1 MKRRLVCVL
10 ILLSLCYAAFSQT
23 PNPMPV
29 RIRSADIILKVTDF
43 ETARKEVLDLA
54 RERGAEL
61 TDSRTEVNFQGKKN
75 GWLLFRLDAEQLDP
89 LVAGSRPV
97 GKLYSEHM
105 QTSDQTSY
113 HEKLAQR
120 IGLLAQNEVEL
131 LKFLNRPK
139 QMRGSDILYVQSRL
153 FDSRVEASDAK
164 QDKLALERSAVRST
178 LRISLFEPAPK
189 KALDLGNWRAHGA
202 YRAKTS
208 FLMLAAKLVTLAYFI
223 LWYGLL
229 WIPLGVVVLFI
240 VRWGR
245 RRLGAMRPRH

>member
-10 ILLSLCYAAFSQT
+10 ILLSFDHVTFSQT
-23 PNPMPV
+23 SNPMPV
-29 RIRSADIILKVTDF
+29 RVRSADLILKVTDF
-43 ETARKEVLDLA
+43 EAARKQVLDLA
-54 RERGAEL
+54 REHGAEL

-75 GWLLFRLDAEQLDP
+75 GWLLFHLDAQQLDP
-89 LVAGSRPV
+89 LAATSRPV

-105 QTSDQTSY
+105 QTTDQTSY

-131 LKFLNRPK
+131 LKFLNRPR
-139 QMRGSDILYVQSRL
+139 QMRGSDILFVQSRL
-153 FDSRVEASDAK
+153 FESRVEASDAK

-202 YRAKTS
+202 YRAKSS
-208 FLMLAAKLVTLAYFI
+208 FLTLAAKLVTLAYFI
-223 LWYGLL
+223 LWYTLL
-229 WIPLGVVVLFI
+229 WIPLGVVLLFTL
-240 VRWGR
+240 RWGR
-245 RRLGAMRPRH
+245 RRLRTMRAGH